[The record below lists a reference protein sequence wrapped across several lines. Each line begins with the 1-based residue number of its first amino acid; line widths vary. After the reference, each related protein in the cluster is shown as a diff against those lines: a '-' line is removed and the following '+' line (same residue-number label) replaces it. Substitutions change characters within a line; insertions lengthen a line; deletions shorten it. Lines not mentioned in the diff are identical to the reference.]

1 MIKNK
6 IPTTTATEFL
16 GFYLKRIEKP
26 PLDVNLKEKNF
37 VAVII
42 GIKNEKNIVVYSN
55 IKITRKNLKKAE
67 QNKFNIREKTEN
79 KN

>member
-1 MIKNK
+1 MTKNK
-6 IPTTTATEFL
+6 IPITEFL
-16 GFYLKRIEKP
+16 GFYLKSIEKP
-26 PLDVNLKEKNF
+26 PLDDNLKEKNF
-37 VAVII
+37 VAVKI
-42 GIKNEKNIVVYSN
+42 GIKNEENIVVYSN